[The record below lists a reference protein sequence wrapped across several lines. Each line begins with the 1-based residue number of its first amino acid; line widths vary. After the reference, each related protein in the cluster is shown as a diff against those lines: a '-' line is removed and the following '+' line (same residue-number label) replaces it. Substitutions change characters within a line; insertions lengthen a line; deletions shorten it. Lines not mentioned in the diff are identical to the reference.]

1 MNVQSRRGKTLLSG
15 HVICSKAKG
24 VRKHLIADA
33 GEVGAE
39 NSSAIFRQQTR
50 NELYSTDCC

>member
-1 MNVQSRRGKTLLSG
+1 MNAQSRRGKTLLSG

-39 NSSAIFRQQTR
+39 NSSAILRQQT
-50 NELYSTDCC
+50 